1 MPLFVFS
8 ILMIAQMGQNNPD
21 AFSIPAKTSLPFT
34 YCIGYLPDPEQP
46 SFLEPLAESPPDL
59 YHLGYQIPFK
69 GALGPTY
76 GHELYTNAIL
86 PPSEIHKELE
96 RIQRVQTKMR
106 EAGVSRLIPYVFTM
120 AFFGNPGKRT
130 GFFNFYDHWND
141 YADFDLGLKPLADP
155 SLWSQVRG
163 PNPLGGGPPDVF
175 HYEPCVNHPGWSNYL
190 DLVVRELA
198 KTGYDGMFFD
208 VNTEYCYCPHCQEA
222 FDVYLLEK
230 YGRDGLQEHF
240 GTNDHR
246 ELNLNTIYK
255 DFEAFI
261 LSAFKR
267 HIEDQW
273 KEEHLGE
280 LLGLKQPADAVLE
293 EDWRLLRCYMQDS
306 IGEFPK
312 DSVEPHVL
320 PENASQ
326 EGKNSH
332 VQNIL
337 RVQFKEFLTSSELK
351 KQLLEKFGSGDVRRR
366 CLATPKD
373 ILLWVETQRFW
384 CDSIATM
391 FARLKKEGK
400 KQLNTQTNPRNF
412 YTVGNIGS
420 MATLDGFNKRRVDG
434 IDLVRCAKT
443 ADMQMFEEM
452 HQPGML
458 ESGVIFSNIFAF
470 RWAMA
475 AGTRAGTLLYKVNDD
490 RAADLAHAE
499 SAAGGGGAFI
509 QPGLAAP
516 DSRKRWKQFF
526 AEHADLFENGE
537 SYAKVAVLFWDDQVF
552 YEYPEHL
559 AMVWRL
565 THILSETQTPFDFVT
580 QENAASLAPYDVVFA
595 PCLRYLEDSQIQ
607 RLMNYA
613 GEGGHLV
620 IIEPFGTED
629 PFAQTRK
636 TTPLDTIAAPGFGMT
651 AVSHGKGMVIRLN
664 PSQAPD
670 RASDLWA
677 LMEERAS
684 AFVLARQL
692 LNDTR
697 NSETHTQKD
706 LGENFIKQL
715 ENTLEIRLRWCPPN
729 TDPGVYIHAYHFPAK
744 SEQSEHLVIHVVN
757 YHLPIL
763 LESESEKTKSTG
775 NTPPD
780 PIWSTVTRSGEP
792 FVQTNINIG
801 VPLPK
806 GLRVNAIHAFSPT
819 EPPATLSV
827 TAENEFPWYTLDSVA
842 VYQMILLELT
852 REYR

>member
-1 MPLFVFS
+1 MPSFILS
-8 ILMIAQMGQNNPD
+8 ILIIVQMGQNSPNT
-21 AFSIPAKTSLPFT
+21 FTIPAKTSLPFT

-46 SFLEPLAESPPDL
+46 SFLEPLAESPPEL

-76 GHELYTNAIL
+76 GHELFTNAIL
-86 PPSEIHKELE
+86 PPEEIPKELE
-96 RIQRVQTKMR
+96 RIQRIQTKMR

-120 AFFGNPGKRT
+120 ALFGNPDTRT

-141 YADFDLGLKPLADP
+141 YSSFGLGPKPIADP

-175 HYEPCVNHPGWSNYL
+175 HYEPCVNHPAWSNYL
-190 DLVVRELA
+190 DLIVRELA

-230 YGRDGLQEHF
+230 YGRDGLEQHF

-246 ELNLNTIYK
+246 ELNLSSIYK

-261 LSAFKR
+261 LSAFKQYLADR
-267 HIEDQW
+267 WEPDR
-273 KEEHLGE
+273 LGE
-280 LLGLKQPADAVLE
+280 KTGIKHPNDAVLE

-312 DSVEPHVL
+312 DSVDPRVL

-326 EGKNSH
+326 EEKNAH
-332 VQNIL
+332 VQNML
-337 RVQFKEFLTSSELK
+337 REQFKKFLASGELK
-351 KQLLEKFGSGDVRRR
+351 KQLQEKFGSDDVRRR
-366 CLATPKD
+366 CLASPKD
-373 ILLWVETQRFW
+373 LLLWVETQRFW

-391 FARLKKEGK
+391 FARLKKVG
-400 KQLNTQTNPRNF
+400 QALLNAQTNPRNF
-412 YTVGNIGS
+412 YTVGNLGS
-420 MATLDGFNKRRVDG
+420 MTTLDGFNKRRVDG
-434 IDLVRCAKT
+434 IDLVRWAKA

-509 QPGLAAP
+509 QTGLAAP

-537 SYAKVAVLFWDDQVF
+537 SYAKVAVLFWNDQVF

-565 THILSETQTPFDFVT
+565 THILAENQTPFDFVT
-580 QENAASLAPYDVVFA
+580 QENDSDLAAYEVVFA
-595 PCLRYLEDSQIQ
+595 PCLRYLDDTQIQ
-607 RLMNYA
+607 RIMDYA
-613 GEGGHLV
+613 NEGGRLV

-629 PFAQTRK
+629 PFAQLREK
-636 TTPLDTIAAPGFGMT
+636 NPLGSMATPGSDMK
-651 AVSHGKGMVIRLN
+651 AVSCGKGMLLRLN
-664 PSQAPD
+664 PSQVPN
-670 RASDLWA
+670 RSSELWA
-677 LMEERAS
+677 LMEEHAS
-684 AFVLARQL
+684 AFVLACQL

-697 NSETHTQKD
+697 NNEILAQND
-706 LGENFIKQL
+706 LGGKFIKQL
-715 ENTLEIRLRWCPPN
+715 ENTLEIQLRWCPPK
-729 TDPGVYIHAYHFPAK
+729 TDPGVYIHAYHFPEK
-744 SEQSEHLVIHVVN
+744 SKQSEHIVIHVVN
-757 YHLPIL
+757 YHLPII
-763 LESESEKTKSTG
+763 LESESKK
-775 NTPPD
+775 NTPAGNAPSD
-780 PIWSTVTRSGEP
+780 PIWSPVTRSGEP
-792 FVQTNINIG
+792 CVQTNINIG

-806 GLRVNAIHAFSPT
+806 NLRVNAIHTFSPT
-819 EPPATLSV
+819 EPPAALRV
-827 TAENEFPWYTLDSVA
+827 TAEKEFPWYTLDRVT
-842 VYQMILLELT
+842 VYQMIVLELS
-852 REYR
+852 R